1 MKILSRKVIASLIV
15 FITATLLLWYSKMD
29 GYNWVLLSVGTL
41 VGYLAGEGA
50 GYLVYYLKDNK
61 GCNAPALKA
70 ANRDAGLSFWAALML
85 RIRNLFS
92 PSFIAAM
99 LIYAVGTLMLWHG
112 KINTTEWVY
121 IALGMVV
128 GYDVLNPLEKLR

>member
-1 MKILSRKVIASLIV
+1 
-15 FITATLLLWYSKMD
+15 
-29 GYNWVLLSVGTL
+29 
-41 VGYLAGEGA
+41 
-50 GYLVYYLKDNK
+50 
-61 GCNAPALKA
+61 
-70 ANRDAGLSFWAALML
+70 
-85 RIRNLFS
+85 
-92 PSFIAAM
+92 M